1 MWWKSEESKVMTLIE
16 DHLRKVEECLQHMF
30 SAIED
35 YLQGRIDSA
44 QSHTSATDNA
54 ESEADDIRREIAE
67 LLHRG
72 AFLPIF
78 REDVMELVRMVD
90 EIASYAQTCCKFITN
105 QRPEVPVD
113 LREDFLKITRDSIA
127 VLSPLEAGV
136 TNLSEDFSITREKV
150 AEVHRLESELDER
163 EWHLSCLIFSTDLDL
178 AHKMHLKQ
186 LVDVIA
192 DIPDTAEDAA
202 EVLETLI
209 VKKQV

>member
-16 DHLRKVEECLQHMF
+16 KHLRKVEESLQHMF
-30 SAIED
+30 STIED

-44 QSHTSATDNA
+44 ESHASGTNGT
-54 ESEADDIRREIAE
+54 ESEADEIRREIAD

-72 AFLPIF
+72 AFLPVF

-90 EIASYAQTCCKFITN
+90 KIASYAQACCKFITI

-113 LREDFLKITRDSIA
+113 LREDFLKITRNSIA
-127 VLSPLEAGV
+127 ILTPLESGV
-136 TNLSEDFSITREKV
+136 SNLSEDFSITREKA
-150 AEVHRLESELDER
+150 AEVHLMESELDEQ
-163 EWHLSCLIFSTDLDL
+163 EWQLSSRIFSADLSL
-178 AHKMHLKQ
+178 AHKIHLKQ